1 MGRSWTVMVGVLLV
15 VLAWGPP
22 ELLAAAAAE
31 GVAEHK
37 PGIINID
44 KTLLLQLVNFLIL
57 VAILYKFLFK
67 PLTAFMAQR
76 ADGIRRSLS
85 EAEEARQ
92 AAARTMEE
100 YSARLVA
107 AQKESEAVRARM
119 EQEVAGERQRLLKE
133 SREEATRLLEAA
145 RVQIAQE
152 VKKAKAALREE
163 AASLSVAAAEKLLG
177 RTLTEADHRRLVEQA
192 IRDVGGEN

>member
-1 MGRSWTVMVGVLLV
+1 MQRWWIVPGSVALLLLV
-15 VLAWGPP
+15 WAAPDALV
-22 ELLAAAAAE
+22 AAATE
-31 GVAEHK
+31 GAAEHK

-44 KTLLLQLVNFLIL
+44 RTLLLQLVNFLIL

-76 ADGIRRSLS
+76 ADGIKRSLS
-85 EAEEARQ
+85 EAEEARK

-119 EQEVAGERQRLLKE
+119 EQEVTAERQRLLKE

-145 RVQIAQE
+145 RAEIGRE
-152 VKKAKAALREE
+152 VKQAKVTLREE
-163 AASLSVAAAEKLLG
+163 AVTLSLAAAEKLLG
-177 RTLTEADHRRLVEQA
+177 RALTEADHRRLVEQA
-192 IRDVGGEN
+192 IRDVGTGN

>member
-1 MGRSWTVMVGVLLV
+1 MQRWWIVPGVVALLL
-15 VLAWGPP
+15 LAWAAPDA
-22 ELLAAAAAE
+22 LAAAATE
-31 GVAEHK
+31 GAAEHK

-67 PLTAFMAQR
+67 PLTGFMAQR
-76 ADGIRRSLS
+76 ADGIKRSLS
-85 EAEEARQ
+85 EAEEARK

-119 EQEVAGERQRLLKE
+119 EQEVTAERQRLLKE

-145 RVQIAQE
+145 RAEIGRE
-152 VKKAKAALREE
+152 VKQAKAALREE
-163 AASLSVAAAEKLLG
+163 AVTLSLAAAEKLLG
-177 RTLTEADHRRLVEQA
+177 RALTEADHRRLVEQA
-192 IRDVGGEN
+192 IRDVRTGN